1 MDEEFRRRLENGG
14 ADVEATLRR
23 FMGNEG
29 MYLRFLKMFPS
40 DPNYENLGK
49 NLEAGDYGEAFKCA
63 HTLKGVSANL
73 GLEPVQNAVSGLV
86 EALRGKK
93 AEEVDAAAA
102 DAMWRELKEIYE
114 KFIEI
119 INSGE

>member
-63 HTLKGVSANL
+63 HTLKGVSAKL